1 MSDRMSDRLN
11 DRSTGW
17 LDRPGAVTATAALGL
32 GCEGAAAWAVLAP
45 RALAVA
51 PVLEAIGLHAAAVV
65 AAVRISVWA
74 CGRLGLPVGRS
85 RPLFAVAAATVPV
98 LGSVALVVLL
108 WRMAGHAPT
117 VAPAWVVVSPPRLEA
132 WADEEDDDLAPAVEP
147 DARASAG
154 GRDGAIA
161 ARLRFGTD
169 PERRVQAVL
178 GTRSLAVPQA
188 TRLLRLGLRDPV
200 DDVRLLA
207 HALLESRQRQAD
219 ASLAELEGA
228 LADAGAAERPLVELL
243 LAELYLDLSG
253 SGLMTGELEAFA
265 LGRARVLLERRRAST
280 EDPASESRDTRARR
294 CLLLGKVL
302 LGQRQPGAARAMLE
316 ESRRLGMPDLVLAP
330 GLAEAAFALGGPG
343 PNGGWV

>member
-1 MSDRMSDRLN
+1 MSDRMN
-11 DRSTGW
+11 DRPTGW

-32 GCEGAAAWAVLAP
+32 GCEGLAAWAVLVAP

-51 PVLEAIGLHAAAVV
+51 PVLGAIGLHAAAVV

-98 LGSVALVVLL
+98 LGSLALVGLL
-108 WRMAGHAPT
+108 WRMAGHAPA

-132 WADEEDDDLAPAVEP
+132 WADEEDDDPAPAVEP
-147 DARASAG
+147 DARPSPG
-154 GRDGAIA
+154 GRDGAIEIE
-161 ARLRFGTD
+161 ARVRFATD

-207 HALLESRQRQAD
+207 HALLEARQREAD

-228 LADAGAAERPLVELL
+228 LADAGEAERPRVELL

-253 SGLMTGELEAFA
+253 SGLMTGELEAVA
-265 LGRARVLLERRRAST
+265 LGRARVLLERRRAGT

-302 LGQRQPGAARAMLE
+302 LGQRQPGPAQAMLE

-330 GLAEAAFALGGPG
+330 GLAEAAFALGHPG
-343 PNGGWV
+343 SNGRWV

>member
-1 MSDRMSDRLN
+1 MS

-32 GCEGAAAWAVLAP
+32 GCEGVAAWAVLAT

-65 AAVRISVWA
+65 AAVRISEWA

-98 LGSVALVVLL
+98 LGSLALVGLL
-108 WRMAGHAPT
+108 WRMAGHAAT
-117 VAPAWVVVSPPRLEA
+117 IGRAWVVVAPPRLLDA
-132 WADEEDDDLAPAVEP
+132 WAEEEDPARAVEP
-147 DARASAG
+147 DARPSPG
-154 GRDGAIA
+154 GRDGAIE
-161 ARLRFGTD
+161 ARLRFATD

-178 GTRSLAVPQA
+178 GTRSLGVPEA

-207 HALLESRQRQAD
+207 HALLEARQRQAD
-219 ASLAELEGA
+219 ASLAELERA
-228 LADAGAAERPLVELL
+228 LAEAGEAERPLVELL
-243 LAELYLDLSG
+243 LAELFLHLSG

-265 LGRARVLLERRRAST
+265 LGRARVLLERRRAGT

-302 LGQRQPGAARAMLE
+302 LGQRQPEAARAMLE
-316 ESRRLGMPDLVLAP
+316 ESRRLGMPDLVLATA
-330 GLAEAAFALGGPG
+330 LAEAAFALGDHGS
-343 PNGGWV
+343 NGRCA